1 MGDPVA
7 RATIIPGIEK
17 RYLMASDGI
26 RLEINKKRKING
38 KNYILKKN

>member
-1 MGDPVA
+1 MK
-7 RATIIPGIEK
+7 IQNK
-17 RYLMASDGI
+17 LQI